1 MKKKSFFITLSVATS
16 VVVCLV
22 LVLLFRGK
30 DHASVAEDNV
40 NILSVHVE
48 DDDVVFMGER
58 RFAACDWSSML
69 ENDKIK
75 VLAFDGNTIRADIS
89 RIDKLFGVSRPSRI
103 FLMYGEEE
111 LIRGEIVGD
120 IAEEYEELVKNL
132 QEHFPYCEIVI
143 FSVPPFSMDRND
155 RKNTADVA
163 ERVSKLNIFVKMI
176 AMRYNYTFADVARTF
191 STEDGILND
200 KFSTDGFELSDLGNM
215 VLKSWIKDYMN

>member
-1 MKKKSFFITLSVATS
+1 MKKRSFFIGLSVATI
-16 VVVCLV
+16 VLACLV
-22 LVLLFRGK
+22 LLLVRGGNQ
-30 DHASVAEDNV
+30 ASVLDGNV
-40 NILSVHVE
+40 NALSVHVE

-111 LIRGEIVGD
+111 LMRGEIVGD

-132 QEHFPYCEIVI
+132 QAHFPYCEIVI
-143 FSVPPFSMDRND
+143 FSIPPFSMDRND
-155 RKNTADVA
+155 RENTADVA

-176 AMRYNYTFADVARTF
+176 AIRYNYTFADVARAF
-191 STEDGILND
+191 SAEDGTQND
-200 KFSTDGFELSDLGNM
+200 KFCADGLELSDLGNM
-215 VLKSWIKDYMN
+215 VLKSWIKDYMD

>member
-1 MKKKSFFITLSVATS
+1 MKKRSFFIGLSVATI
-16 VVVCLV
+16 VLACLV
-22 LVLLFRGK
+22 LLLVRGGNQ
-30 DHASVAEDNV
+30 ASVLDGNV
-40 NILSVHVE
+40 NALSVHVE

-111 LIRGEIVGD
+111 LMRGEIVGD

-132 QEHFPYCEIVI
+132 QAHFPYCEIVI
-143 FSVPPFSMDRND
+143 FSIPPFSMDRND
-155 RKNTADVA
+155 RENTADVA

-176 AMRYNYTFADVARTF
+176 AIRYNYTFADVARAF
-191 STEDGILND
+191 SAEDGTLND
-200 KFSTDGFELSDLGNM
+200 KFCADGLELSDLGNM
-215 VLKSWIKDYMN
+215 VLKSWIKDYMD

>member
-1 MKKKSFFITLSVATS
+1 MKKKSFFITLSVAT
-16 VVVCLV
+16 VVLACLAIF
-22 LVLLFRGK
+22 LIRGN
-30 DHASVAEDNV
+30 DLPSDLENDTFP
-40 NILSVHVE
+40 LSVQLA

-58 RFAACDWSSML
+58 RFAACDWPSML
-69 ENDKIK
+69 ENDNIK

-111 LIRGEIVGD
+111 LLRGEIVGD

-191 STEDGILND
+191 STEDGTLND
-200 KFSTDGFELSDLGNM
+200 KFTTDGFELSDLGNM